1 MNVLAFDTC
10 LGAVSAAVRRRGPD
24 GDVLREAFE
33 LRSAGHAERL
43 MPMIAE
49 VMDGSGLDFA
59 DLDRI
64 AVTLG
69 PGGFTGVRVG
79 IAAARALALA
89 AGIPVVGTTSLA
101 VMAHGAK
108 ELLGEA
114 AAGRRLVV
122 AVDAHRGA
130 LYVQGFGP
138 GAAEVGPALLLTPRQ
153 AAEWVGRDAA
163 IMVGSA
169 AAGLAALATEAGG
182 AAEHG
187 LPDLQPHARGLA
199 ALASGLM
206 PGVPVKPLYL
216 RAPDVRPQDAAT
228 LGRAHPRAH
237 P

>member
-1 MNVLAFDTC
+1 VNVLAFDTC

-43 MPMIAE
+43 LPMIPQVLQGA
-49 VMDGSGLDFA
+49 GLEFA

-89 AGIPVVGTTSLA
+89 TGKPVVGTTSLA
-101 VMAHGAK
+101 VMAHRAK
-108 ELLGEA
+108 ELLGGA

-138 GAAEVGPALLLTPRQ
+138 GAAEEGPALLLTPQ
-153 AAEWVGRDAA
+153 EAARWVGQDAA

-169 AAGLAALATEAGG
+169 AAGLAALVEEAGG
-182 AAEHG
+182 TAGHG
-187 LPDLQPHARGLA
+187 LPDLQPHARSLA
-199 ALASGLM
+199 ALASGLA
-206 PGVPVKPLYL
+206 PGLPVRPLYL
-216 RAPDVRPQDAAT
+216 RAPDVKPQAAAMFA
-228 LGRAHPRAH
+228 RAQP
-237 P
+237 

>member
-49 VMDGSGLDFA
+49 VMDGSGVDFA

-79 IAAARALALA
+79 VAAARALGLA
-89 AGIPVVGTTSLA
+89 TGKPVVSTTSLA
-101 VMAHGAK
+101 VMAHRAK
-108 ELLGEA
+108 ELLDEA

-138 GAAEVGPALLLTPRQ
+138 GAAEVGPARLLTPQ
-153 AAEWVGRDAA
+153 EAAQWVGRDAA

-169 AAGLAALATEAGG
+169 AAGLAALVEEAGG
-182 AAEHG
+182 TAGHG
-187 LPDLQPHARGLA
+187 LPDLQPHARS
-199 ALASGLM
+199 LASLAPGLT
-206 PGVPVKPLYL
+206 PGAPVKPLYL
-216 RAPDVRPQDAAT
+216 RAPDVKPQDAAT
-228 LGRAHPRAH
+228 LVRARP
-237 P
+237 